1 MMYLALIPLLAGLS
15 NTLFTKMNKNTI
27 SAGSTDSDSIR
38 NMYISTLPAPTI
50 DTMESPK
57 LIGRSTDKIA

>member
-1 MMYLALIPLLAGLS
+1 MYLALIPLPAGLS

-27 SAGSTDSDSIR
+27 SAGSADTDSIR
-38 NMYISTLPAPTI
+38 NMYISTLPTPTI

-57 LIGRSTDKIA
+57 QICRSTDKIA